1 MTIKQKLAVSGAWS
15 IVAAVFNNLSTII
28 IFVALARLL
37 TPEQFGIVAYATVF
51 VELSRTLVQGGIP
64 DALIQRSEWD
74 DSLASTAFWTNL
86 AIGGLLCALL
96 IAVAGPLAGAAY
108 DSRFRSEEHTSEL
121 QSLMRISYAV

>member
-74 DSLASTAFWTNL
+74 DSLASTA
-86 AIGGLLCALL
+86 
-96 IAVAGPLAGAAY
+96 
-108 DSRFRSEEHTSEL
+108 RSEEHTSEL
-121 QSLMRISYAV
+121 KSLMRISYAVFCLK

>member
-74 DSLASTAFWTNL
+74 D
-86 AIGGLLCALL
+86 
-96 IAVAGPLAGAAY
+96 
-108 DSRFRSEEHTSEL
+108 RSEEHTSEL
-121 QSLMRISYAV
+121 QSLLRTSYAVFCLKKTKNKIK

>member
-1 MTIKQKLAVSGAWS
+1 MSRRQPRSTRTDTRFPDTTLFRSARGSMTIKQKLAVSGAWP

-64 DALIQRSEWD
+64 VALIQRREWA
-74 DSLASTAFWTNL
+74 DSLTLKALRTNL
-86 AIGGLLCALL
+86 AVGGLFLSFF
-96 IAVAGPLAGAAY
+96 IP
-108 DSRFRSEEHTSEL
+108 
-121 QSLMRISYAV
+121 

>member
-1 MTIKQKLAVSGAWS
+1 MRISDWS
-15 IVAAVFNNLSTII
+15 SDVCSSDL
-28 IFVALARLL
+28 LARLL

-108 DSRFRSEEHTSEL
+108 DSRFGDRKGTRLNSSH
-121 QSLMRISYAV
+121 

>member
-74 DSLASTAFWTNL
+74 E
-86 AIGGLLCALL
+86 
-96 IAVAGPLAGAAY
+96 
-108 DSRFRSEEHTSEL
+108 RSEERRVGRECASTFRFVGWPEH
-121 QSLMRISYAV
+121 

>member
-51 VELSRTLVQGGIP
+51 VELSRTLVRGGIP
-64 DALIQRSEWD
+64 DALIHRSEWA

-86 AIGGLLCALL
+86 PIGGLLCALL
-96 IAVAGPLAGAAY
+96 LALAGTLAGAVY
-108 DSRFRSEEHTSEL
+108 DSRL
-121 QSLMRISYAV
+121 GLCLPAVLSIVIPTQT

>member
-51 VELSRTLVQGGIP
+51 VELRRTLVQGGIP

-74 DSLASTAFWTNL
+74 DSLASTACWTNL
-86 AIGGLLCALL
+86 ALGGLLCRSKRRREGQEG
-96 IAVAGPLAGAAY
+96 VSAGRTRWSP
-108 DSRFRSEEHTSEL
+108 
-121 QSLMRISYAV
+121 